1 MKKSVLK
8 ILATAFLIVALC
20 APCVHAKTNVATNS
34 KEAILIVAFGTSV
47 EKARSSYANV
57 EKQVKSAF
65 PGQEIR
71 WAWTAHSLLR
81 SGGKDMLSPQEALA
95 RLATE
100 GIKDVSVLSLHV
112 IPGAEYNNI
121 VRYAA
126 AFEGLPKGLERILLA
141 PPLLYDTDSMQVVAK
156 TLVKNLPKER
166 KPGDAVLFVGHG
178 THHPAGVYYPALQY
192 YISTLDKN
200 TFIGT
205 VEGDLDLEHATAA
218 MKAQGIKKV
227 WLAPLMTVAGDHALN
242 DLFGDEADSWKQHLA
257 QNGFAVE
264 TVRKGLGD
272 YPDLI
277 SLWVNGL
284 RNLRE
289 SKKQ

>member
-8 ILATAFLIVALC
+8 ILATAFLVVALC
-20 APCVHAKTNVATNS
+20 APCAHAKTDVAAKS
-34 KEAILIVAFGTSV
+34 REAILIVAFGTSV

-57 EKQVKSAF
+57 EKQVKAAF
-65 PGQEIR
+65 PGQEVR

-95 RLATE
+95 KLATE
-100 GIKDVSVLSLHV
+100 GTKDVSVLSLHV

-121 VRYAA
+121 VQYAA

-141 PPLLYDTDSMQVVAK
+141 PPLLYDTDSMQTVAK
-156 TLVKNLPKER
+156 ILVKNLPKER
-166 KPGDAVLFVGHG
+166 QPGDAVLFVGHG

-205 VEGDLDLEHATAA
+205 VEGDLDLEHATAT
-218 MKAQGIKKV
+218 MKTQGIKKV

-242 DLFGDEADSWKQHLA
+242 DLFGDESDSWKQHLA
-257 QNGFAVE
+257 KNGFAVE
-264 TVRKGLGD
+264 TVRKGLGE

-277 SLWVNGL
+277 NLWVNGL
-284 RNLRE
+284 KNLRE
-289 SKKQ
+289 SKKL

>member
-8 ILATAFLIVALC
+8 ILATAFLVVALC
-20 APCVHAKTNVATNS
+20 VPCAHAKTDVATKN

-47 EKARSSYANV
+47 EKARSSYVNV
-57 EKQVKSAF
+57 EKQVKAAF
-65 PGQEIR
+65 PDQEIR

-100 GIKDVSVLSLHV
+100 GIKEVSVLSLHV

-126 AFEGLPKGLERILLA
+126 AFEGLPKGLERIRLA
-141 PPLLYDTDSMQVVAK
+141 PPLLYDTDSMQAVAQA
-156 TLVKNLPKER
+156 LVKNLPKER
-166 KPGDAVLFVGHG
+166 QPGDAVLFVGHG

-192 YISTLDKN
+192 YLSTLDKN

-205 VEGDLDLEHATAA
+205 VEGDLDLERTTAA
-218 MKAQGIKKV
+218 MKTQGIKKV

-242 DLFGDEADSWKQHLA
+242 DLFGDEPDSWKQHLA
-257 QNGFAVE
+257 KNGFAVE
-264 TVRKGLGD
+264 TVRKGLGE
-272 YPDLI
+272 YPDLV

>member
-8 ILATAFLIVALC
+8 ILATAFLVVALC
-20 APCVHAKTNVATNS
+20 VPCAHAKTDVATKS

-47 EKARSSYANV
+47 EKARSSYVNV
-57 EKQVKSAF
+57 EKQVKAAF
-65 PGQEIR
+65 PDQEIR

-100 GIKDVSVLSLHV
+100 GIKEVSVLSLHV

-126 AFEGLPKGLERILLA
+126 AFEGLPKGLERIRLA
-141 PPLLYDTDSMQVVAK
+141 PPLLYDTDSMQAVAQA
-156 TLVKNLPKER
+156 LVKNLPKER
-166 KPGDAVLFVGHG
+166 QPGDAVLFVGHG

-192 YISTLDKN
+192 YLSTLDKN

-205 VEGDLDLEHATAA
+205 VEGDLDLERTTAA
-218 MKAQGIKKV
+218 MKTQGIKKV

-242 DLFGDEADSWKQHLA
+242 DLFGDEADSWKQHLEK
-257 QNGFAVE
+257 NGFAVE
-264 TVRKGLGD
+264 TVRKGLGE
-272 YPDLI
+272 YSDLI

-284 RNLRE
+284 KNLLE